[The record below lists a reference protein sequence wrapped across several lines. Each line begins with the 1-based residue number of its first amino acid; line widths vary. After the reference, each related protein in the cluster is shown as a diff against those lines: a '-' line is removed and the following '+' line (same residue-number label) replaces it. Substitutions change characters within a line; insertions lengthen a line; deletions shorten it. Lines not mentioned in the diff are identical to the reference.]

1 MIRWLTRFRVG
12 LGFVLAALVL
22 WLSRPGWQTWIAGA
36 TVAYCGELVRI
47 WAAGHLEKSLEV
59 TSSGPY
65 RYSRHPLYLGS
76 TLIGIGVAVASNSLV
91 VAAAIGLYL
100 GFTLSAARRS
110 EEAHLR
116 EKFGAAYDAYAERRA
131 EPIAR
136 QFSLRRAL
144 RNREHHTIAG
154 LIAGFA
160 LLAWKITS
168 THSRL

>member
-1 MIRWLTRFRVG
+1 MTWWLTRFRVG

-22 WLSRPGWQTWIAGA
+22 WLSRPEWRAWVAGA
-36 TVAYCGELVRI
+36 TIACCGELVRI
-47 WAAGHLEKSLEV
+47 WAAGHLEKSREV

-65 RYSRHPLYLGS
+65 RYSRHPLYVGS
-76 TLIGIGVAVASNSLV
+76 TLIGIGVAIASSSLV
-91 VAAAIGLYL
+91 VAAAIGVYL

-116 EKFGAAYDAYAERRA
+116 EKFGDAYDAYAERRS
-131 EPIAR
+131 EHIAR
-136 QFSLRRAL
+136 RFSLARAL

-160 LLAWKITS
+160 WLAWKI
-168 THSRL
+168 RL